1 MGDLLF
7 MIDKLPE
14 LSDFKFRPRPKQI
27 LSKKDLTTLKADF
40 RKKYGKQYKEEE
52 RKDTTIHNDEVR
64 AKKSTIVN
72 EFLSTFFLPLR
83 QKYESEI
90 QWYVENWPIKQD

>member
-40 RKKYGKQYKEEE
+40 RKKYGK
-52 RKDTTIHNDEVR
+52 
-64 AKKSTIVN
+64 
-72 EFLSTFFLPLR
+72 
-83 QKYESEI
+83 
-90 QWYVENWPIKQD
+90 

>member
-1 MGDLLF
+1 LCVYGVKKPGPFDREKRSIRIFSLMGDLLF

-40 RKKYGKQYKEEE
+40 RKKYGK
-52 RKDTTIHNDEVR
+52 
-64 AKKSTIVN
+64 
-72 EFLSTFFLPLR
+72 
-83 QKYESEI
+83 
-90 QWYVENWPIKQD
+90 

>member
-14 LSDFKFRPRPKQI
+14 LSDFNFRPRPKQI

-40 RKKYGKQYKEEE
+40 RKKYGK
-52 RKDTTIHNDEVR
+52 
-64 AKKSTIVN
+64 
-72 EFLSTFFLPLR
+72 
-83 QKYESEI
+83 
-90 QWYVENWPIKQD
+90 